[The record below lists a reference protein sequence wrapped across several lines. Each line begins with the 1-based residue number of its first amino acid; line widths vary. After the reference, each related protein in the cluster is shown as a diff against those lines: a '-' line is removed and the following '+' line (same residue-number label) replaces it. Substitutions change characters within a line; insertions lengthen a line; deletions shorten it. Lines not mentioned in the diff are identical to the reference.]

1 MNAQRA
7 ITLAGAVG
15 GRVFSPGENVWH
27 VHIDRG
33 DGAVIC
39 ICDDYVTEFASKAD
53 FASDTVARRIAL
65 SPKTTGL
72 LFDG

>member
-7 ITLAGAVG
+7 ITLAEAVSG
-15 GRVFSPGENVWH
+15 HVFSPSENVWN
-27 VHIDRG
+27 VHIDRS

-39 ICDDYVTEFASKAD
+39 ICDDYVTEFASKVE
-53 FASDTVARRIAL
+53 FASGTVARRIAI

-72 LFDG
+72 LFDD